1 MFSVIY
7 RYVIQYKKNVN
18 YFYLSF
24 KFYFAFFM
32 IFFSFFWFLKFI
44 ALKYF
49 PLYRILCLISA
60 TLSCFL
66 FLSLEIFLFCFG
78 FFLYLILT
86 LKLTILVIYRACGS
100 VRVLCLC
107 AFFLCIIST
116 RSLFLSFSI
125 SLFLLVYLFFLSCC
139 SACLSTVLHLAYL
152 SLIIVRLYDLKLR
165 LQKKKHI
172 VDYICIY
179 SSHSWC

>member
-24 KFYFAFFM
+24 
-32 IFFSFFWFLKFI
+32 IFHFSWFSFLF
-44 ALKYF
+44 
-49 PLYRILCLISA
+49 
-60 TLSCFL
+60 FL
-66 FLSLEIFLFCFG
+66 FFEVYCTEIFSALSDILPNTALALSFSFSSWKFSFSVSV

-107 AFFLCIIST
+107 AFCCVSFRLA
-116 RSLFLSFSI
+116 LSFFPSQ
-125 SLFLLVYLFFLSCC
+125 SLSFFLSICFFS
-139 SACLSTVLHLAYL
+139 SAVLHVWVLFL
-152 SLIIVRLYDLKLR
+152 T
-165 LQKKKHI
+165 
-172 VDYICIY
+172 
-179 SSHSWC
+179 

>member
-1 MFSVIY
+1 
-7 RYVIQYKKNVN
+7 
-18 YFYLSF
+18 
-24 KFYFAFFM
+24 M
-32 IFFSFFWFLKFI
+32 IFFSFFLVFEVYCTEIFS
-44 ALKYF
+44 ALSDTL
-49 PLYRILCLISA
+49 PNTGLS
-60 TLSCFL
+60 LSCFL
-66 FLSLEIFLFCFG
+66 FLFLEIFLFCFG

-116 RSLFLSFSI
+116 RSLFLSFSL

-165 LQKKKHI
+165 LQKKNTLLI
-172 VDYICIY
+172 IFAYIPRTVGVRT
-179 SSHSWC
+179 SRTTS